1 MRFKAVLTTEP
12 VGGWKVSYWTR
23 KPGWGWKYAGEYTY
37 QDWTI
42 MAESLHQHCSMMVF
56 LGYSAGI
63 ENRIGKAGNGKVDIE
78 GERLW
83 SDLAM
88 MS

>member
-1 MRFKAVLTTEP
+1 
-12 VGGWKVSYWTR
+12 
-23 KPGWGWKYAGEYTY
+23 
-37 QDWTI
+37 
-42 MAESLHQHCSMMVF
+42 MMVF